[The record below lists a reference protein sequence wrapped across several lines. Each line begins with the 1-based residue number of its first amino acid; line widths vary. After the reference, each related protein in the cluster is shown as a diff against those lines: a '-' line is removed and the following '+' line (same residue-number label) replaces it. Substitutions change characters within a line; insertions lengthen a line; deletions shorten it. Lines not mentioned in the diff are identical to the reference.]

1 MGAKIMEASPAI
13 VSSSS
18 ISEIIFSPCS
28 HVNGSGPNL
37 HLAAQ
42 KVTSSEGFLSI
53 KTTTKKISF
62 FSRNIAKKSPQMLI
76 S

>member
-18 ISEIIFSPCS
+18 ISEIIFSPRS

-37 HLAAQ
+37 HLATQ
-42 KVTSSEGFLSI
+42 KVTSSEGFFL
-53 KTTTKKISF
+53 
-62 FSRNIAKKSPQMLI
+62 N
-76 S
+76 